1 VATDHVLRHA
11 LGVERTA
18 LRRAVL
24 AGLLVSLSTI
34 GLSGT
39 SAWLIVR
46 AAQEPAVLSLTV
58 PMGLVQLFA
67 LAKATGR
74 YLERT
79 QTHRAALGVLG
90 HVRASVARL
99 LEPLVPAGLGPRS
112 SNVVD
117 LVVRD
122 VDRVQDLLTA
132 VAGPLLTSCAAG
144 VVTVAITAAI
154 VPLSALCL
162 FVALVLTAMVLP
174 MAAAHL
180 GHDGEQELDEVRGA
194 MVALFDRATQG
205 GDEYVMT
212 GASERLEEELAN
224 LERRFDRAERRR
236 TSLMGVISGLTTL
249 VSGLCV
255 AMTVLVTSLAFRSGH
270 LTPALV
276 AVPALLS
283 VTVLELVG
291 GVAPML
297 VGLRGDRVALA
308 RLEGLAE
315 IRPPVA
321 EPEVEGSVGAAPV
334 SLQLNH
340 VGVKFDEAQVLRDV
354 DFGLRRGDVVAL
366 GGPSGGGKT
375 TLARLLAKFL
385 DPSEGSLQLD
395 DTDYATLRSQQVR
408 QVVGFVDDAPHVFAT
423 TLAGNLRIAS
433 PYASDDDL
441 VAALEGAG
449 LGGLLASMPRGLDT
463 VLGGGAT
470 GLSGGEQRRLGVA
483 RELLVRRP
491 VVVLDEPTEG
501 LDDETAELVMDRIVE
516 EFSHGAVFV
525 VSHRDGDFLRA
536 TRRLTLSHG
545 RLSEATTVTVL

>member
-1 VATDHVLRHA
+1 
-11 LGVERTA
+11 
-18 LRRAVL
+18 
-24 AGLLVSLSTI
+24 
-34 GLSGT
+34 
-39 SAWLIVR
+39 
-46 AAQEPAVLSLTV
+46 
-58 PMGLVQLFA
+58 
-67 LAKATGR
+67 
-74 YLERT
+74 
-79 QTHRAALGVLG
+79 
-90 HVRASVARL
+90 
-99 LEPLVPAGLGPRS
+99 
-112 SNVVD
+112 
-117 LVVRD
+117 
-122 VDRVQDLLTA
+122 
-132 VAGPLLTSCAAG
+132 
-144 VVTVAITAAI
+144 
-154 VPLSALCL
+154 
-162 FVALVLTAMVLP
+162 
-174 MAAAHL
+174 
-180 GHDGEQELDEVRGA
+180 
-194 MVALFDRATQG
+194 
-205 GDEYVMT
+205 
-212 GASERLEEELAN
+212 
-224 LERRFDRAERRR
+224 
-236 TSLMGVISGLTTL
+236 
-249 VSGLCV
+249 
-255 AMTVLVTSLAFRSGH
+255 
-270 LTPALV
+270 
-276 AVPALLS
+276 
-283 VTVLELVG
+283 
-291 GVAPML
+291 ML

-308 RLEGLAE
+308 RLGGLAQ

-516 EFSHGAVFV
+516 EFSHGAVLV

-536 TRRLTLSHG
+536 TRRLNLSHG